1 MLSHQLLQQA
11 LTELSAMIHT
21 DFALFNEK
29 NQSIAS
35 TFSLPEDLAATA
47 AAFWD
52 IPSTSQSISAPG
64 GASYHFFK
72 LTEHTGDPLLLIA
85 HGPSTTSYTGGC
97 IASSQI
103 KFLIKA
109 GEEQMSREQFFLRL
123 FTGALTDSERTH
135 RARQLR
141 LSADA
146 PYGLLLISTEHT
158 GSVDFRTILQQLF
171 VETSMDNCVMI
182 SDTQFALI
190 RDLSRTSNPQDYLLK
205 TAPVVADTLS
215 MEAMVRFH
223 VSYSS
228 IAGTLADLP
237 RIYHEAALAME
248 AGKLFFPERQ
258 VISYQT
264 LGLGKLICQLPV
276 SLCASFAKD
285 IFGEELPVLD
295 DELLST
301 INRFFKNSLNISE
314 TARQLYL
321 HRNTLVYRLE
331 RVQKMTG
338 LDIRNFEDALTFR
351 IAWMAAS
358 RIQSIEKKQSLSP
371 IENSSPSV

>member
-1 MLSHQLLQQA
+1 MLSHQLFQQA
-11 LTELSAMIHT
+11 LTELATMIHT
-21 DFALFNEK
+21 DFALLDAK

-35 TFSLPEDLAATA
+35 TFSLPDEMCAAA
-47 AAFWD
+47 SAFWD
-52 IPSTSQSISAPG
+52 IPSTSQSIAAPS

-72 LTEHTGDPLLLIA
+72 LSEQTDKPLLLIA

-103 KFLIKA
+103 KFLLKA

-123 FTGALTDSERTH
+123 LSGSLSASERTH
-135 RARQLR
+135 RARALR
-141 LSADA
+141 LSPTAS
-146 PYGLLLISTEHT
+146 YSLILISIERF

-171 VETSMDNCVMI
+171 VESSLDTCLMINDNL
-182 SDTQFALI
+182 FALI
-190 RDLSRTSNPQDYLLK
+190 RDLSRTSEAQDYPAN

-215 MEAMVRFH
+215 TEAMARFRI
-223 VSYSS
+223 SYSA
-228 IAGTLADLP
+228 IAESLSELP
-237 RIYHEAALAME
+237 RVYQEASLAME

-258 VISYQT
+258 VISFQT
-264 LGLGKLICQLPV
+264 LGLGKLIYQLPLP
-276 SLCASFAKD
+276 LCESFARD
-285 IFGEELPVLD
+285 IFGDEIPVLD
-295 DELLST
+295 EELLST

-331 RVQKMTG
+331 RVQKATG

-358 RIQSIEKKQSLSP
+358 RIQAEQGIHHNSID
-371 IENSSPSV
+371 

>member
-11 LTELSAMIHT
+11 LTELSVMIHT
-21 DFALFNEK
+21 DFVLLNEK
-29 NQSIAS
+29 NQPIAS
-35 TFSLPEDLAATA
+35 TFTLPEDLTETA

-52 IPSTSQSISAPG
+52 IPSTSQSISAPAG
-64 GASYHFFK
+64 ESYHFFK
-72 LTEHTGDPLLLIA
+72 LSEQISEPLLLIA
-85 HGPSTTSYTGGC
+85 YGPSTASYTGGC

-123 FTGALTDSERTH
+123 FSGSLTDHEFSH
-135 RARQLR
+135 RVRQLR

-146 PYGLLLISTEHT
+146 PYGLLLISTDHI

-171 VETSMDNCVMI
+171 VESSMDTCVMLG
-182 SDTQFALI
+182 DDRFALI
-190 RDLSRTSNPQDYLLK
+190 RDLSRTSNPQDYLAK
-205 TAPVVADTLS
+205 TAPIIADTLS

-228 IAGTLADLP
+228 IADTLADLP
-237 RIYHEAALAME
+237 RIYHEASLAME

-264 LGLGKLICQLPV
+264 LGLGKLICQLPL
-276 SLCASFAKD
+276 SLCESFARD

-295 DELLST
+295 EELLST

-338 LDIRNFEDALTFR
+338 LDIRNFEDALTFH

-358 RIQSIEKKQSLSP
+358 RVQAHTI
-371 IENSSPSV
+371 

>member
-1 MLSHQLLQQA
+1 MLSHQLFQQA

-21 DFALFNEK
+21 DFILYDEK
-29 NQSIAS
+29 DHMVAS
-35 TFSLPEDLAATA
+35 TFSLPEELTGAISSFRDM
-47 AAFWD
+47 
-52 IPSTSQSISAPG
+52 PSTSQSISAPG
-64 GASYHFFK
+64 GVSYHFFK
-72 LTEHTGDPLLLIA
+72 LDGHTDEPLLLIA

-123 FTGALTDSERTH
+123 LTGTLSANEKGH
-135 RARQLR
+135 RIRQLR

-146 PYGLLLISTEHT
+146 SYSLILISTDCS

-171 VETSMDNCVMI
+171 VESSLDTCVMI
-182 SDTQFALI
+182 SDTTFALI
-190 RDLSRTSNPQDYLLK
+190 RDLSRTANASDYPAK
-205 TAPVVADTLS
+205 AAPVVADTLS

-228 IAGTLADLP
+228 IASTLADLP
-237 RIYHEAALAME
+237 RIYHEASLAMD

-258 VISYQT
+258 VLSYRT
-264 LGLGKLICQLPV
+264 LGLAKLICRLPMD
-276 SLCASFAKD
+276 LCESFARD
-285 IFGEELPVLD
+285 ILGDELPVFD
-295 DELLST
+295 EELLST

-358 RIQSIEKKQSLSP
+358 RIQSA
-371 IENSSPSV
+371 PSN

>member
-1 MLSHQLLQQA
+1 MLSHQLFQQA

-21 DFALFNEK
+21 DFILYDEK
-29 NQSIAS
+29 DRMVAS
-35 TFSLPEDLAATA
+35 TFLLPEELSDTISS
-47 AAFWD
+47 FRNM
-52 IPSTSQSISAPG
+52 PSTSQSISTPEG
-64 GASYHFFK
+64 SSYHFFK
-72 LTEHTGDPLLLIA
+72 LTDYTDEPLLLVA
-85 HGPSTTSYTGGC
+85 YGPSTTSYTGGC

-123 FTGALTDSERTH
+123 LTKTLNDSETGH
-135 RARQLR
+135 RIRQLR

-146 PYGLLLISTEHT
+146 AYSLILISTDRT

-171 VETSMDNCVMI
+171 VESSLDTCVML
-182 SDTQFALI
+182 SDTTYALI
-190 RDLSRTSNPQDYLLK
+190 RDLSRTAGASDYPAK

-223 VSYSS
+223 VSYSA
-228 IAGTLADLP
+228 IAPSLADLP
-237 RIYHEAALAME
+237 KIYREASLAME

-258 VISYQT
+258 VLSYQT
-264 LGLGKLICQLPV
+264 LGLGKLICQLPAD
-276 SLCASFAKD
+276 LCESFARD
-285 IFGEELPVLD
+285 IFGDELPVFD
-295 DELLST
+295 EELLST

-358 RIQSIEKKQSLSP
+358 RIQSTPK
-371 IENSSPSV
+371 N

>member
-11 LTELSAMIHT
+11 LTELSAMVHT
-21 DFALFNEK
+21 DFALLDEK

-35 TFSLPEDLAATA
+35 TFTLPTDIAETA
-47 AAFWD
+47 SAFWD
-52 IPSTSQSISAPG
+52 MPSVSQSISGPAG
-64 GASYHFFK
+64 TSYHFFK
-72 LTEHTGDPLLLIA
+72 LTEQSEHSLLLIA
-85 HGPSTTSYTGGC
+85 HGLSTASYTGGC

-103 KFLIKA
+103 KYLIKA
-109 GEEQMSREQFFLRL
+109 SEEQMSKEQFFLRL
-123 FTGALTDSERTH
+123 LTGSISDSEQMH
-135 RARQLR
+135 RIRQLR

-146 PYGLLLISTEHT
+146 PYSLILISIERF

-171 VETSMDNCVMI
+171 VESSLDTCVMI
-182 SDTQFALI
+182 NDSQFALI
-190 RDLSRTSNPQDYLLK
+190 RDLSRTSGIQEYIAR
-205 TAPVVADTLS
+205 TAPVVTDTLS
-215 MEAMVRFH
+215 TEAMVRFH

-228 IAGTLADLP
+228 IASSLADLP
-237 RIYHEAALAME
+237 RIYHEASLAME

-258 VISYQT
+258 VFSYQS
-264 LGLGKLICQLPV
+264 LGLGKLICQLPR
-276 SLCASFAKD
+276 SLCESFARD
-285 IFGEELPVLD
+285 IFGEKLPVFD

-358 RIQSIEKKQSLSP
+358 RIQTGQTEQNISQINISDLK
-371 IENSSPSV
+371 

>member
-11 LTELSAMIHT
+11 LTELSAMVHT
-21 DFALFNEK
+21 DFALLDEN
-29 NQSIAS
+29 NQSVAA
-35 TFSLPEDLAATA
+35 TFSLPVEIAETA
-47 AAFWD
+47 SSFWEM
-52 IPSTSQSISAPG
+52 PSTSQSIAAPA

-72 LTEHTGDPLLLIA
+72 LTELNSRPLLLIA
-85 HGPSTTSYTGGC
+85 HGLSTASYTGGC

-109 GEEQMSREQFFLRL
+109 SEEQMSREQFFLRL
-123 FTGALTDSERTH
+123 LTDSLSEGEKLH
-135 RARQLR
+135 RIRQLR

-146 PYGLLLISTEHT
+146 SYSLILISIERFA
-158 GSVDFRTILQQLF
+158 SVDFRTILQQLF
-171 VETSMDNCVMI
+171 VETSMDTCVMI
-182 SDTQFALI
+182 NDSQFALI
-190 RDLSRTSNPQDYLLK
+190 RDLSRTSGIHEYLAK
-205 TAPVVADTLS
+205 TAPIIADTLS
-215 MEAMVRFH
+215 TEAMVRFH

-228 IAGTLADLP
+228 IASSLADLP

-258 VISYQT
+258 VFSYQS
-264 LGLGKLICQLPV
+264 LGLGKLICQLPL
-276 SLCASFAKD
+276 SLCESFARD
-285 IFGEELPVLD
+285 IFGEELPVFD

-358 RIQSIEKKQSLSP
+358 RIQACETEHNTSQDTVP
-371 IENSSPSV
+371 DYQ

>member
-1 MLSHQLLQQA
+1 MLSPQLLQQA
-11 LTELSAMIHT
+11 LTELSAMVHT
-21 DFALFNEK
+21 DFALLDESS
-29 NQSIAS
+29 QTIAA
-35 TFSLPEDLAATA
+35 TFSLPEEITDNALS
-47 AAFWD
+47 FWEL
-52 IPSTSQSISAPG
+52 PSVSQSIPASAG
-64 GASYHFFK
+64 SSYHFFK
-72 LTEHTGDPLLLIA
+72 LTEQIDRPLLLIA
-85 HGPSTTSYTGGC
+85 HGLSTASYTGGC

-103 KFLIKA
+103 KFLVKA
-109 GEEQMSREQFFLRL
+109 SEEQMSREQFFLRL
-123 FTGALTDSERTH
+123 LTGSLSEGEKIQRI
-135 RARQLR
+135 RQLR

-146 PYGLLLISTEHT
+146 SYSLILISTER
-158 GSVDFRTILQQLF
+158 SVPLDFRTILQQLF
-171 VETSMDNCVMI
+171 VESSLDTCVML
-182 SDTQFALI
+182 SDSQFALV
-190 RDLSRTSNPQDYLLK
+190 RDLSRTSGIQNYPAK

-215 MEAMVRFH
+215 TEAMVRFH
-223 VSYSS
+223 VSYST
-228 IAGTLADLP
+228 IAPSLAELP
-237 RIYHEAALAME
+237 RVYHEASLAME

-264 LGLGKLICQLPV
+264 LGLGKLICQLPL
-276 SLCASFAKD
+276 SLCESFARD
-285 IFGEELPVLD
+285 IFGEELPVFD

-358 RIQSIEKKQSLSP
+358 RIQAAHPEHTLSQDT
-371 IENSSPSV
+371 